1 MEYKYWEK
9 RVDNGTI
16 GEVRTKEL
24 IIDRFWVLE
33 RSIDRDGADFLI
45 QRKLTSISSID
56 PPRFGIIQSKF
67 RENIERIIEIK
78 KKYVNDAFFLLV
90 HTGKED
96 YKKVYFLNSN
106 DIKQFDIKDGFYKV
120 KVLEGNYEVKSIS
133 DVLDEIEDG
142 VLRTEIEKNQQFV
155 KEYFAGSYYES
166 SELDENYELG
176 LLNSHNVMAEVKDI
190 KIKAFNII
198 EEVIN
203 EISSLKRILEEKILW
218 NY

>member
-1 MEYKYWEK
+1 M
-9 RVDNGTI
+9 
-16 GEVRTKEL
+16 
-24 IIDRFWVLE
+24 
-33 RSIDRDGADFLI
+33 
-45 QRKLTSISSID
+45 
-56 PPRFGIIQSKF
+56 
-67 RENIERIIEIK
+67 
-78 KKYVNDAFFLLV
+78 LV

-203 EISSLKRILEEKILW
+203 EISSLKRILEEKNPLELLRLYDDSYDRLNINIDFDLISESLKSYEEDFKEFYYYQKQELY
-218 NY
+218 NYKIFWRN

>member
-78 KKYVNDAFFLLV
+78 KKYVNDAFFC
-90 HTGKED
+90 
-96 YKKVYFLNSN
+96 
-106 DIKQFDIKDGFYKV
+106 
-120 KVLEGNYEVKSIS
+120 
-133 DVLDEIEDG
+133 
-142 VLRTEIEKNQQFV
+142 
-155 KEYFAGSYYES
+155 
-166 SELDENYELG
+166 
-176 LLNSHNVMAEVKDI
+176 
-190 KIKAFNII
+190 
-198 EEVIN
+198 
-203 EISSLKRILEEKILW
+203 
-218 NY
+218 